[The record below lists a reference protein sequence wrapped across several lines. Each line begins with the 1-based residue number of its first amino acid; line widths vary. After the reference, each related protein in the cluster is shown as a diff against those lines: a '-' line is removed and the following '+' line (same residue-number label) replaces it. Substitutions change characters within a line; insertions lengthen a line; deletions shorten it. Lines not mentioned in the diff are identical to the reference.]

1 MKNSSSTRRDTTHPY
16 VAASSAPTQA
26 RIPACLRAMAQHEE
40 EVVLYMYDLTHGM
53 AKALSLPLLGRQVE
67 GVWHTAVVVHG
78 TEHYFGAGM
87 QRAAPGRTHF
97 GPPHTKLVLG
107 RTRIGREVL
116 EEYLRGIAPR
126 FTAQCYNI
134 LDNNCN
140 NFSNE
145 LATFLLGSGIPQD
158 ILDLPRLALA
168 SPALGPMLAP
178 MLQPLSAALA
188 VSETQPSPGGG
199 NVLSQAGSGGN
210 VPPQGASGDGA
221 AADEAAFE
229 RSVKA
234 EFERLLATGVSAADA
249 ADQAVTRVL
258 ERSGLA

>member
-1 MKNSSSTRRDTTHPY
+1 
-16 VAASSAPTQA
+16 
-26 RIPACLRAMAQHEE
+26 MAQHEE
-40 EVVLYMYDLTHGM
+40 EVVLHMYDLTHGM

-67 GVWHTAVVVHG
+67 GVWHTAVVVYE

-107 RTRIGREVL
+107 RTRLGREVL

-126 FTAQCYNI
+126 FTAQSYNI
-134 LDNNCN
+134 LENNCN

-145 LATFLLGSGIPQD
+145 LATFLLGSGIPRD

-168 SPALGPMLAP
+168 SPALGPLLAP

-199 NVLSQAGSGGN
+199 DVPSQAASGGGN
-210 VPPQGASGDGA
+210 VPPQGGSAGDVTSEGQRGDVD
-221 AADEAAFE
+221 DEAAFE

-234 EFERLLATGVSAADA
+234 EYQRLLDTGVNAADA
-249 ADQAVTRVL
+249 AEQAVTRVL